1 MNNNEILV
9 RKAIEDKEREANSYE
24 DQECYNAA
32 YCYGYAAGATDAL
45 SDPKELF
52 IILSYYSNEDDG
64 EFDRVGSCDKVY
76 PTLEA
81 AKAAADK
88 LFKEDKENRP
98 ENIAVAYTLDDCVR
112 DIEENP
118 LYVVGEWQKNAFGSY
133 HNFYAVCLSHRGLN
147 ARRIKKMLK
156 VLGGRCRS
164 IPVVDGK
171 VNLVLKAVVP
181 APADKEKAE
190 KLCSLNGWAPHTDM
204 FNNLLITAPV
214 SLDAYRLS
222 DSSVMNAYIGF
233 AEKAA
238 TALVGNKNGY
248 LMAGVASYGA
258 VG

>member
-1 MNNNEILV
+1 MKNNEILV

-32 YCYGYAAGATDAL
+32 YCYGYVAGATDAL
-45 SDPKELF
+45 SASNQPNPKELF

-64 EFDRVGSCDKVY
+64 DFDRVGSCDKAY

-133 HNFYAVCLSHRGLN
+133 HNFYAVFS
-147 ARRIKKMLK
+147 
-156 VLGGRCRS
+156 
-164 IPVVDGK
+164 
-171 VNLVLKAVVP
+171 
-181 APADKEKAE
+181 
-190 KLCSLNGWAPHTDM
+190 
-204 FNNLLITAPV
+204 V
-214 SLDAYRLS
+214 SL
-222 DSSVMNAYIGF
+222 
-233 AEKAA
+233 AE
-238 TALVGNKNGY
+238 N
-248 LMAGVASYGA
+248 
-258 VG
+258 

>member
-45 SDPKELF
+45 STLKNPDPKELF

-64 EFDRVGSCDKVY
+64 EFDRVGSCDKVF

-133 HNFYAVCLSHRGLN
+133 HNFYAVFG
-147 ARRIKKMLK
+147 
-156 VLGGRCRS
+156 
-164 IPVVDGK
+164 
-171 VNLVLKAVVP
+171 
-181 APADKEKAE
+181 
-190 KLCSLNGWAPHTDM
+190 
-204 FNNLLITAPV
+204 V
-214 SLDAYRLS
+214 SLTED
-222 DSSVMNAYIGF
+222 
-233 AEKAA
+233 
-238 TALVGNKNGY
+238 
-248 LMAGVASYGA
+248 
-258 VG
+258 

>member
-1 MNNNEILV
+1 
-9 RKAIEDKEREANSYE
+9 
-24 DQECYNAA
+24 
-32 YCYGYAAGATDAL
+32 
-45 SDPKELF
+45 
-52 IILSYYSNEDDG
+52 
-64 EFDRVGSCDKVY
+64 
-76 PTLEA
+76 
-81 AKAAADK
+81 
-88 LFKEDKENRP
+88 
-98 ENIAVAYTLDDCVR
+98 
-112 DIEENP
+112 
-118 LYVVGEWQKNAFGSY
+118 
-133 HNFYAVCLSHRGLN
+133 
-147 ARRIKKMLK
+147 MLK
-156 VLGGRCRS
+156 VLGGQCRS

-181 APADKEKAE
+181 APADKEEAE

-204 FNNLLITAPV
+204 FNILLITAPV

>member
-9 RKAIEDKEREANSYE
+9 RKAIEDKAREASSYE
-24 DQECYNAA
+24 DQ
-32 YCYGYAAGATDAL
+32 GATMQPTAMVML
-45 SDPKELF
+45 PVHRMRCLLKQPDPKELF

-133 HNFYAVCLSHRGLN
+133 HNFYAVFS
-147 ARRIKKMLK
+147 
-156 VLGGRCRS
+156 
-164 IPVVDGK
+164 
-171 VNLVLKAVVP
+171 
-181 APADKEKAE
+181 
-190 KLCSLNGWAPHTDM
+190 
-204 FNNLLITAPV
+204 V
-214 SLDAYRLS
+214 SLTED
-222 DSSVMNAYIGF
+222 
-233 AEKAA
+233 
-238 TALVGNKNGY
+238 
-248 LMAGVASYGA
+248 
-258 VG
+258 